1 MELATTRGM
10 IFQGRGHTDAMGK
23 AKSLAEFAARRRQ
36 MKGSI
41 FRRDMRVPKNTSRE
55 TRAFSKSGAATF
67 RQSNQGVL
75 TSVVKGT
82 SRRVIVVDSPDTE
95 LFEQA
100 IFIVRNDI
108 LSERGVTAQML
119 VDEACRVAKSCSR
132 ASPARGR
139 GLLRR
144 LSPLLYGALGALG
157 IGLVWLLTALV

>member
-1 MELATTRGM
+1 M
-10 IFQGRGHTDAMGK
+10 
-23 AKSLAEFAARRRQ
+23 
-36 MKGSI
+36 
-41 FRRDMRVPKNTSRE
+41 
-55 TRAFSKSGAATF
+55 
-67 RQSNQGVL
+67 
-75 TSVVKGT
+75 VKGT

-119 VDEACRVAKSCSR
+119 VDEACRVARSCSR
-132 ASPARGR
+132 ASPVFKRGS
-139 GLLRR
+139 LRR

>member
-1 MELATTRGM
+1 MSKTKKRLCRFFDSLKG
-10 IFQGRGHTDAMGK
+10 DAFM
-23 AKSLAEFAARRRQ
+23 
-36 MKGSI
+36 
-41 FRRDMRVPKNTSRE
+41 
-55 TRAFSKSGAATF
+55 
-67 RQSNQGVL
+67 
-75 TSVVKGT
+75 VKGT

-132 ASPARGR
+132 ASPTARR

-144 LSPLLYGALGALG
+144 FSPLLYGALGALG
-157 IGLVWLLTALV
+157 IGLVWLLTVLL

>member
-1 MELATTRGM
+1 M
-10 IFQGRGHTDAMGK
+10 
-23 AKSLAEFAARRRQ
+23 
-36 MKGSI
+36 
-41 FRRDMRVPKNTSRE
+41 
-55 TRAFSKSGAATF
+55 
-67 RQSNQGVL
+67 
-75 TSVVKGT
+75 VKGT

-132 ASPARGR
+132 ASPTARR
-139 GLLRR
+139 GPLRR

-157 IGLVWLLTALV
+157 IGLVWLLTALL